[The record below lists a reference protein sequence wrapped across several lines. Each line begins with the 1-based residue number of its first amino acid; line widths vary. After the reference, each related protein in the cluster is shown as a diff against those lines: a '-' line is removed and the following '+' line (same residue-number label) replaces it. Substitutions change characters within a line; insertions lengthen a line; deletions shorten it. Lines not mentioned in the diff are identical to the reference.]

1 MAFLKVYQSKNNI
14 ENSLFIIIIIITFIF
29 VNINA
34 TIPYINHKVTVLQLM
49 FVQKTEKK
57 KNGGKK
63 KLKDYRRGE
72 EAGNKEKI

>member
-1 MAFLKVYQSKNNI
+1 MTE
-14 ENSLFIIIIIITFIF
+14 ENVQVLIIIITFIF

-34 TIPYINHKVTVLQLM
+34 TIPYINHKVTALQLM
-49 FVQKTEKK
+49 FVQKTGKK
-57 KNGGKK
+57 KQGKKRGEK